1 LAAELDIERRLRWI
15 QSLVAKHS
23 LHGKP
28 DALAT
33 FSELRQKIIAR
44 QHETRLFLG
53 VVGEFSSGKST
64 LVNALIRQE
73 LLRTD
78 VLQGTTAAITL
89 ISYDAEFDVRIRKR
103 QGFLAR
109 STDAVVAGM
118 KTVSGWFAKPAA
130 PPTREQLLLLL
141 HQSTSNEQFAKD
153 ILQVNVTLPAKSLAA
168 GVVIVDTPGA
178 NATNERHAM
187 VTAAALRDLCD
198 AALVVMPATAA
209 GAESLMDFLRAHA
222 GDVLHRC
229 VFLVTKVDLLRRR
242 QDRDWVLDNL
252 RRRLSSG
259 LGIANPRVLAAAPQ
273 FVLESLRRNPVTA
286 PAGFASREE
295 EECYT
300 REEIDEWTCH
310 FESMETELSRLL
322 IDKRLQAQADDI
334 GRTLE
339 LIFEHLHASLKI
351 NLAGYKQRHEALEAI
366 VIPDIADFILGKCN
380 AHVTRAANAVERIV
394 QPLPYQWREMNSAVL
409 RLLHGH
415 IQRATNR
422 PQLTHAMQTTIP
434 AELARA
440 QTVFRRHLELAMRSA
455 SEAAM
460 RELQLFHDEFQSH
473 YRSLATLGGRFDAQ
487 SVDWQASTGPLAYS
501 SVSTSRDI
509 AAGLQSLQNDRTNK
523 MLGAGAI
530 GALVGTV
537 LLPGL
542 GTVIGGAIGGFLS
555 TMFGPSLDEL
565 KIRVWSEL
573 EPAVRPHLD
582 EMSETLLGNVAVAS
596 EQLLGELREAI
607 LSYRPRYDNL
617 VRQMRQRDNEEK
629 VWLSQVQQSI
639 EADLTAIAAQQLE
652 IANVRHKIRQL

>member
-1 LAAELDIERRLRWI
+1 
-15 QSLVAKHS
+15 
-23 LHGKP
+23 
-28 DALAT
+28 
-33 FSELRQKIIAR
+33 
-44 QHETRLFLG
+44 
-53 VVGEFSSGKST
+53 
-64 LVNALIRQE
+64 
-73 LLRTD
+73 
-78 VLQGTTAAITL
+78 
-89 ISYDAEFDVRIRKR
+89 VRIRKR